1 MPRIRTIKPEFWDS
15 PSTARASA
23 VARLAFIGMWN
34 WADDHGR
41 GTANLKELEGFI
53 FPNDDVSALSR
64 GTSEN
69 FRDVVAEVSDCFGV
83 VLYKVDGRPY
93 YAIPSWER
101 HQRNEKRAKSKFPG
115 PEQADPHDFND
126 SGGSSGNARN
136 FRDSA
141 AETPRSSG
149 TGTGEQGNRGTGEQG
164 SSEPTV
170 PGDASAAATEADETA
185 QTIIA
190 DWLDTLSQRP
200 PGRVI
205 GHLSKEVKNLLDE
218 GQDFEQVRA
227 AVHEWNRRGLHPS
240 TLPSVLHSLR
250 NEQPRLSAADRR
262 RAASIDRHNRLS
274 NYTPPMED
282 PFGNVTTIEPQKE
295 IAQ

>member
-1 MPRIRTIKPEFWDS
+1 MVGRIRTIKPEFFTS
-15 PSTARASA
+15 PSTARASHT
-23 VARLAFIGMWN
+23 ARLFYVALWC
-34 WADDHGR
+34 WADDYGRGETNLPMLAGFAFPEDDQITRKEVPSLCKEVADAFDVEFYTVHGR
-41 GTANLKELEGFI
+41 FYYSIPTWDEHQRTQRKA
-53 FPNDDVSALSR
+53 ASR
-64 GTSEN
+64 HPGPDHAEAAPDLRFSENQGTS
-69 FRDVVAEVSDCFGV
+69 
-83 VLYKVDGRPY
+83 
-93 YAIPSWER
+93 
-101 HQRNEKRAKSKFPG
+101 
-115 PEQADPHDFND
+115 
-126 SGGSSGNARN
+126 ARTQGT
-136 FRDSA
+136 SA
-141 AETPRSSG
+141 QTQGHSG
-149 TGTGEQGNRGTGEQG
+149 TGTGEREQGKGEQG
-164 SSEPTV
+164 NSEPTV

-240 TLPSVLHSLR
+240 TLPSVLHGLR
-250 NEQPRLSAADRR
+250 NERPRLSAADRR

-282 PFGNVTTIEPQKE
+282 PFGNVITIEPQKE